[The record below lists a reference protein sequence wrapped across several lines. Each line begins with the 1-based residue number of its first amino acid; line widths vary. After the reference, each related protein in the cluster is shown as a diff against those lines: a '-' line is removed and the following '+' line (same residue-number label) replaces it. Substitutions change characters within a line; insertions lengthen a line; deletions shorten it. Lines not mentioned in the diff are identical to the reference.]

1 MPKQH
6 RGLGPRDENTFDE
19 ASLRRLRAA
28 VYDLSW
34 LLSRGYAPKA
44 ALELAGN
51 HYQLSARQRLAVA
64 HAAFDSSDR
73 KTPLSLKALEGQ
85 ELIIDGFNLLI
96 LIETALGGGIVIRCA
111 DGCYRDIESVYGS
124 YRMTYETEDAIALI
138 GETLAAQQPK
148 SVLWL
153 FDRPVSNSGRVSD
166 FINKIAAENNWPF
179 LAKAVERVDTLLV
192 ESKRVAITSDSAI
205 LNKSAAWCN
214 LAAYLIENRITDANI
229 IDLRPA
235 G

>member
-6 RGLGPRDENTFDE
+6 RGLGPKDENAFNRTN
-19 ASLRRLRAA
+19 LPRLKAA

-34 LLSRGYAPKA
+34 LLSRGYAAKA

-64 HAAFDSSDR
+64 HAAHDGSER
-73 KTPLSLKALEGQ
+73 KAPLPPDALEGR

-124 YRMTYETEDAIALI
+124 YRMTYETKDAIALI
-138 GETLAAQQPK
+138 SEVLAAQKPK
-148 SVLWL
+148 NVLWL
-153 FDRPVSNSGRVSD
+153 FDRPVSNSGRISD
-166 FINKIAAENNWPF
+166 FINTIAAENGWPF
-179 LAKAVERVDTLLV
+179 LAKAVGRVDALLI
-192 ESKRVAITSDSAI
+192 ESPRVVITSDSAI
-205 LNKSAAWCN
+205 LNQSGAWSN
-214 LAAYLIENRITDANI
+214 LAAYLIDSRIDAAKI

-235 G
+235 E